1 MTKIRFKV
9 FLSWLVF
16 FLLFIKCPANLDPQ
30 TRINQTNQMVKSLDN
45 LPGYFVENKGQT
57 SEDIKYRLK
66 MRDKSVYLTSK
77 GILYQFY
84 RQENAD
90 NHRDEMLT
98 GITKRKEKKIKVENI
113 WLKFPG
119 ANKSVKIEGLEESEA
134 KFSYFRGKN
143 PQHWVSGARTYH
155 KILYKNLY
163 PHIDLILY
171 VSQAKIIYDY
181 RVKKGGS
188 VKDIKIIYEGVQRL
202 NINDKGKLEIETIQ
216 GVLNVEKPLC
226 YQVLDGQRVEVETTY
241 EINKNNNENYLGF
254 NTGEYKRDREIV
266 ISSVDV
272 VNWVSPLVYSTYVG
286 GSDDDSGYE
295 IAVDESG
302 YVYITGYTE
311 SNNFPTTAG
320 TYDTSFNGVYDA
332 FVTKINPDGTSLV
345 YSTYLGGEGNDHGY
359 GIGIDDHGNA
369 FVTGYTESDDFPT
382 TKGAY
387 DMTFNG
393 GDVDGFVTK
402 INPSGTGLS
411 YSTYLGGEDVDYGDA
426 IAVGVEGKVYV
437 AGFTAS
443 DNFPTTAGAYDTSF
457 NGGPGYGDAFVTKL
471 NSVGSSLNY
480 STYLGGTG
488 NDGGSGIALDSSENA
503 YVTGSTTS
511 DDFPTSTFAYD
522 DSQNGSTDAFIT
534 KIKYTGASL
543 TYSTYLGGSDR
554 DWGSGI
560 AVVGSS
566 AYVAGSTESDN
577 FPTTSGAF
585 DTSLG
590 GQFDGFITKIGT
602 KGMNLGYSTFLG
614 GSDMDYGYGIDVDGS
629 GRAFVTGTTESED
642 FPTTSG
648 AYDTSLGGSKDA
660 FITKLDSSGTG
671 LDYSTY
677 FGGSSS
683 DYGRGIVIDEHGNAC
698 VVGYTASSDFPT
710 TSSAYDTSH
719 NGSYDAFAVKINPEI
734 SQPIIMVSVSELYF
748 GAIIGG
754 DKTPAQKFR
763 ISNKGEGTLDWVVSK
778 EAAWLS
784 CTPGSGAGPGNVTV
798 SVDPTGLPAGSYT
811 DTITIS
817 ATDAVNSPQTVTVT
831 LNVHKPNTSS
841 IPFGEFATPID
852 GSTVRSSIPVTG
864 WVLDDIGVESVK
876 IYRGETKNLIY
887 IGDAVFVEGARP
899 DVQQAYPGYPLN
911 YKAGW
916 GYMMLTNFLPGGG
929 NGIFK
934 IHAIAVDSEGHQVT
948 LGTKTITV
956 DNANAMKPFGAID
969 TPTQGGTA
977 SGSSFINWGWVLT
990 PSPNRI
996 PKDGSTINVFVDGIN
1011 IGHPNYN
1018 IYRKDIAQLFPNCT
1032 NSDGA
1037 TGYFSLDTTAYE
1049 EGVHTIQWTAADN
1062 AGNTDGIGSRYF
1074 SIQNTGNNTAHKS
1087 AASMA
1092 GGQWL
1097 EIRDKLSDIPV
1108 DDTNPIFVK
1117 KGYQRDDEPQEIYP
1131 GENKTFYIN
1140 IRELEPLEIK
1150 FSREACHIS
1159 GYHIIGNQLKHLP
1172 IGSAV
1177 NPKTGTFNWLPG
1189 PGFWGYFRLVFIE
1202 KDNQGEMKK
1211 KFVSIKIDA
1220 RFSDPGPARVPQ
1232 KFHNT
1237 RTSSDNK

>member
-1 MTKIRFKV
+1 MTKIKFKALL
-9 FLSWLVF
+9 FSLVF
-16 FLLFIKCPANLDPQ
+16 FSLSIKCPANLDPQ
-30 TRINQTNQMVKSLDN
+30 TRINQTTQMVKSLDH
-45 LPGYFVENKGQT
+45 LPCYFVENKGQVGK
-57 SEDIKYRLK
+57 DIKYQLK
-66 MRDKSVYLTSK
+66 MRDKSVYFTSK

-84 RQENAD
+84 REKNED
-90 NHRDEMLT
+90 NRRDKMLT
-98 GITKRKEKKIKVENI
+98 GITGRKEKIIKVENI
-113 WLKFPG
+113 WLKFVG
-119 ANKSVKIEGLEESEA
+119 ANENVKLEGLEESEA
-134 KFSYFRGKN
+134 KFSYFQGKD

-171 VSQAKIIYDY
+171 VSQAKIKYEY

-188 VKDIKIIYEGVQRL
+188 VKDIKIKYEGMKRL
-202 NINDKGKLEIETIQ
+202 YLNEKGKLEIETAE
-216 GVLNVEKPLC
+216 GVQRFEQSPC
-226 YQVLDGQRVEVETTY
+226 YQIVDGQRVELETTY
-241 EINKNNNENYLGF
+241 EIEQDNNINYLSF
-254 NTGEYKRDREIV
+254 NAGEYKRDREII

-272 VNWVSPLVYSTYVG
+272 VSWASPLVYSTYLG
-286 GSDDDSGYE
+286 GSEDDYGYG
-295 IAVDESG
+295 ITADESG
-302 YVYITGYTE
+302 NVYITGYTE
-311 SNNFPTTAG
+311 SSNFPTTAG
-320 TYDTSFNGVYDA
+320 VYDTSFNGVYDV

-382 TKGAY
+382 TKGAF
-387 DMTFNG
+387 DRTFNG

-402 INPSGTGLS
+402 INPSGTGLD
-411 YSTYLGGEDVDYGDA
+411 YSTYLGGGDMDYGEA
-426 IAVGVEGKVYV
+426 IAVGAEGKVYV
-437 AGFTAS
+437 TGFTDS

-457 NGGPGYGDAFVTKL
+457 NGGSGYGDAFVTKL
-471 NSVGSSLNY
+471 NSVGTSLNY

-488 NDGGSGIALDSSENA
+488 NEGGSGIALDGSENA
-503 YVTGSTTS
+503 YVTGNTTS
-511 DDFPTSTFAYD
+511 DDFPTSTYAYD
-522 DSQNGSTDAFIT
+522 HSQNGSVDAFIT

-554 DWGSGI
+554 DFGKGI

-566 AYVAGSTESDN
+566 AYVAGYTESDN

-602 KGMNLGYSTFLG
+602 KGITLGYSTYLG
-614 GSDMDYGYGIDVDGS
+614 GNDFDYCYGIDVDGS
-629 GRAFVTGTTESED
+629 GRAYITGITESDD

-648 AYDTSLGGSKDA
+648 AYDTSLGGSNDS
-660 FITKLDSSGTG
+660 FITRLDSSGTG

-683 DYGRGIVIDEHGNAC
+683 DSGRGIVIDGHGNAC
-698 VVGYTASSDFPT
+698 VIGDTSSSDFPT
-710 TSSAYDTSH
+710 TSGAVDTGY
-719 NGSYDAFAVKINPEI
+719 NGSNDVFAVKINPEI
-734 SQPIIMVSVSELYF
+734 SQPIIMVLVSELYF
-748 GAIIGG
+748 GATTAG

-763 ISNKGEGTLDWVVSK
+763 ISNKGGGTLDWVVSN

-784 CTPGSGAGPGNVTV
+784 CTPGSGAGPGNVNV
-798 SVDPTGLPAGSYT
+798 SVDPSGLLAGLYT
-811 DTITIS
+811 DTITVS

-831 LNVHKPNTSS
+831 LNVHKSNASS

-864 WVLDDIGVESVK
+864 WVLDDIGVDSVK
-876 IYRGETKNLIY
+876 IYRGEGKNLTY

-899 DVQQAYPGYPLN
+899 DVQQAFPDYPMN

-948 LGTKTITV
+948 LGIKTITV
-956 DNANAMKPFGAID
+956 DNANAVKPFGAID

-996 PKDGSTINVFVDGIN
+996 PTDGSTINVIVDGKN

-1037 TGYFSLDTTAYE
+1037 AGYFSLDTTAYE
-1049 EGVHTIQWTAADN
+1049 EGVHTIQWTATDN

-1074 SIQNTGNNTAHKS
+1074 SIQNTGNNAALKSTA
-1087 AASMA
+1087 AMVRR
-1092 GGQWL
+1092 QWL
-1097 EIRDKLSDIPV
+1097 DFGDKLSDIPV
-1108 DDTNPIFVK
+1108 DDTHPIFVK
-1117 KGYQRDDEPQEIYP
+1117 KGYQQEDEPQEIYP
-1131 GENKTFYIN
+1131 GEDKTFYIN

-1177 NPKTGTFNWLPG
+1177 NKKTGTFNWLPG
-1189 PGFWGYFRLVFIE
+1189 PGFLGYFRLVFIE
-1202 KDNQGEMKK
+1202 KDKNGEIKK
-1211 KFVSIKIDA
+1211 KFISIKIE
-1220 RFSDPGPARVPQ
+1220 PG
-1232 KFHNT
+1232 
-1237 RTSSDNK
+1237 SSI

>member
-1 MTKIRFKV
+1 MTKIKFKV
-9 FLSWLVF
+9 LLFSLVF
-16 FLLFIKCPANLDPQ
+16 FSLSIKCPANLDPQ
-30 TRINQTNQMVKSLDN
+30 TRINQTTQMVKSLDN
-45 LPGYFVENKGQT
+45 LPFYFVENKGQADK
-57 SEDIKYRLK
+57 DIKYQLK
-66 MRDKSVYLTSK
+66 TRDKSVYFTSK

-84 RQENAD
+84 REKNED
-90 NHRDEMLT
+90 ICRDKMLT
-98 GITKRKEKKIKVENI
+98 GITGRNEKIIKVENI
-113 WLKFPG
+113 WLKFVG
-119 ANKSVKIEGLEESEA
+119 ANEKVKIEGLEESEA
-134 KFSYFRGKN
+134 KYSYFRGKD
-143 PQHWVSGARTYH
+143 PKHWVRGARTYH
-155 KILYKNLY
+155 KILYKDLY

-171 VSQAKIIYDY
+171 VSQAMIKYEY
-181 RVKKGGS
+181 RVKKRGA
-188 VKDIKIIYEGVQRL
+188 VKDIKIKYEGMKRL
-202 NINDKGKLEIETIQ
+202 YLNEKGKLEIETAE
-216 GVLNVEKPLC
+216 GVQRFEQSLC
-226 YQVLDGQRVEVETTY
+226 YQIVDGQRVELETIY
-241 EINKNNNENYLGF
+241 EIDKYNNLNYLSF
-254 NTGEYKRDREIV
+254 NAGEYKRDREIV

-286 GSDDDSGYE
+286 GSDDDYGYG
-295 IAVDESG
+295 IVVDESG

-320 TYDTSFNGVYDA
+320 TYDTSFNSVYDA

-382 TKGAY
+382 TTGAY

-402 INPSGTGLS
+402 INPSGTGLG

-426 IAVGVEGKVYV
+426 IAIGAEGKVYV
-437 AGFTAS
+437 TGFTAS

-503 YVTGSTTS
+503 YITGSTTS

-522 DSQNGSTDAFIT
+522 DSQNGSADAFIT

-554 DWGSGI
+554 DFSNGI
-560 AVVGSS
+560 AVVGSW
-566 AYVAGSTESDN
+566 AYVAGYTESDN

-602 KGMNLGYSTFLG
+602 KGMTLSYSTYLG
-614 GSDMDYGYGIDVDGS
+614 GNDFDYCYGIDVDGS
-629 GRAFVTGTTESED
+629 GRAYITGITESDD

-648 AYDTSLGGSKDA
+648 AFDTSLGGSEDS
-660 FITKLDSSGTG
+660 FITRLDSSGTG

-683 DYGRGIVIDEHGNAC
+683 DSGRGIVIDGHGNAC
-698 VVGYTASSDFPT
+698 VVGYTASSNFPT
-710 TSSAYDTSH
+710 TSGAFDTGY
-719 NGSYDAFAVKINPEI
+719 NGSKDAFAVKINPEI
-734 SQPIIMVSVSELYF
+734 SLPILVVSDSILNF
-748 GAIIGG
+748 GATTGG

-763 ISNKGEGTLDWVVSK
+763 ISNKGGGTLDWVVSK

-784 CTPGSGAGPGNVTV
+784 CTPGSGAGPGNVAV
-798 SVDPTGLPAGSYT
+798 SVDPTGLPAGLYT
-811 DTITIS
+811 DTITVS
-817 ATDAVNSPQTVTVT
+817 ATDAVNSPQTVTVI
-831 LNVHKPNTSS
+831 LNVHKSNASS

-864 WVLDDIGVESVK
+864 WVLDDIGVDSVK
-876 IYRGETKNLIY
+876 IYRGEGKNLTY

-899 DVQQAYPGYPLN
+899 DVQQAFPDYPMN

-934 IHAIAVDSEGHQVT
+934 IHAIAVDIEGHQVT
-948 LGTKTITV
+948 LGIKTITV
-956 DNANAMKPFGAID
+956 DNANAVKPFGAID
-969 TPTQGGTA
+969 TPAQGGTA
-977 SGSSFINWGWVLT
+977 STSSFINWGWVLT
-990 PSPNRI
+990 PLPNRI
-996 PKDGSTINVFVDGIN
+996 PTDGSTINVIVDGIN

-1032 NSDGA
+1032 NSNGA
-1037 TGYFSLDTTAYE
+1037 AGYFSLDTTAYE

-1062 AGNTDGIGSRYF
+1062 AGNIDGIGSRYF
-1074 SIQNTGNNTAHKS
+1074 SIQNTVNNAANKS

-1097 EIRDKLSDIPV
+1097 EIREKFSRIPV
-1108 DDTNPIFVK
+1108 DDTTPIFVK
-1117 KGYQRDDEPQEIYP
+1117 KGYQQDDEPQEIFP
-1131 GENKTFYIN
+1131 GENNIFLIK

-1150 FSREACHIS
+1150 SFPGDSRIL
-1159 GYHIIGNQLKHLP
+1159 GYHMIGNQLERLP

-1177 NPKTGTFNWLPG
+1177 NKKTGTFNWLPG
-1189 PGFWGYFRLVFIE
+1189 PGFLGIYRLVFFE
-1202 KDNQGEMKK
+1202 KDKNGEIKK
-1211 KFVSIKIDA
+1211 KFISIKIE
-1220 RFSDPGPARVPQ
+1220 PG
-1232 KFHNT
+1232 
-1237 RTSSDNK
+1237 SSI